1 MARVNVFDTTL
12 RDGEQSAGVNLNR
25 LEKIEIAKQ
34 LERLG
39 VDIME
44 AGFPASSQEDFQSVK
59 EIAETVRNC
68 SVTGLARSFKSDI
81 DAAWEALKG
90 GAYPRLHVFLAT
102 SPIHMTHKLKKT
114 PEEVV
119 QIAVESVAYAKE
131 RFPVVQWSAEDA
143 TRSDYD
149 FLVHIIEKVID
160 AGADVINL
168 PDTVGYTTP
177 DEYAKL
183 FKHVKEN
190 VPNIEGV
197 ILSAHCH
204 DDLGM
209 AVSNSLSAI
218 EAGAGQIEGTINGI
232 GERAGNA
239 ALEEVSVALEIRKD
253 RYQHETGLVLKEIK
267 RTSDLVS
274 KLTGMQVPG
283 NKAVVGRNAFA
294 HESGIHQDGV
304 LKEATTYE
312 IITPNM
318 VGIESN
324 NLVLGKH
331 SGRHAFK
338 QKAQS
343 FGFELSDAKLKEA
356 FDTFKNLTGK
366 KKEVTDDDLFAIL
379 TDKQTEHEDVPKY
392 ELKAFQVQYGSINR
406 PTATI
411 LLTRPDGKEIE
422 KASTGEGSV
431 EAIYNTLD
439 ELLEEEVHLQDY
451 QLNSIGKGRDAL
463 AEVYVQLTVNDRT
476 TSGRG
481 SAQDVLEAS
490 AQAFLNAVNRTLYM
504 SQPSDLKKEVQL

>member
-34 LERLG
+34 LERFG

-44 AGFPASSQEDFQSVK
+44 AGFPASSQEDFNAVK
-59 EIAETVRNC
+59 EIADTVRNC

-81 DAAWEALKG
+81 DTAWEALKG
-90 GAYPRLHVFLAT
+90 GAEPRLHIFLAT
-102 SPIHMTHKLKKT
+102 SSIHMTHKLKKT
-114 PEEVV
+114 PDEVV
-119 QIAVESVAYAKE
+119 QTAVESVAYAKE
-131 RFPVVQWSAEDA
+131 KFPYVQWSAEDA

-183 FKHVKEN
+183 FKYVQEN
-190 VPNIEGV
+190 VSNIDGV
-197 ILSAHCH
+197 VLSAHCH

-239 ALEEVSVALEIRKD
+239 ALEEISVALEIRKD
-253 RYQHETGLVLKEIK
+253 RYDFQTGLVLKEIK

-304 LKEATTYE
+304 LKESTTYE
-312 IITPNM
+312 IITPQM
-318 VGIESN
+318 VGIDSN

-338 QKAQS
+338 QKAES
-343 FGFELSDAKLKEA
+343 LGFELSETKLKEA
-356 FDTFKNLTGK
+356 FESFKNLTGK
-366 KKEVTDDDLFAIL
+366 KKEVTEEDLFAIL
-379 TDKQTEHEDVPKY
+379 ADKQTENEDVARY

-406 PTATI
+406 PTATV
-411 LLTRPDGKEIE
+411 LLTRPDGEEVE

-439 ELLEEEVHLQDY
+439 ELLDEEVHLQDY
-451 QLNSIGKGRDAL
+451 QLSSIGKGRDAL
-463 AEVYVQLTVNDRT
+463 AEVYVQLTVNGYKA
-476 TSGRG
+476 SGRG

-490 AQAFLNAVNRTLYM
+490 AHAFLNAVNRTLHTR
-504 SQPSDLKKEVQL
+504 QTNDVKEVQL